1 MIAGM
6 PDKEEVRVLNQ
17 IDQAIG
23 RISAEI
29 TEFTSRIS
37 HGETRDLVIEHELP
51 GVTPEMIDWW
61 WDHIDNLERYRDWH
75 PRSHMSFEWV
85 QEGEGHVGR
94 IHKVTERIG
103 LFPSTLRVRWEEP
116 DSVTIPRVYEHVNVG
131 SILNKEGEPI
141 SWAMHQYESMPGGT
155 RMRSTFRLPAKT
167 PGWFRKALKKH
178 NIEEMWQFPL
188 FLPALYADRAG
199 PAAG

>member
-1 MIAGM
+1 MN
-6 PDKEEVRVLNQ
+6 PLDE
-17 IDQAIG
+17 AIG

-37 HGETRDLVIEHELP
+37 HGETRDLVIDHELP

-61 WDHIDNLERYRDWH
+61 WDNIDSLERYRDWH
-75 PRSHMSFEWV
+75 PRSHMAFEWV
-85 QEGEGHVGR
+85 SEGEGHVGR
-94 IHKVTERIG
+94 THKVTERIG
-103 LFPSTLRVRWEEP
+103 LFPSTLRIRWEEP

-131 SILNKEGEPI
+131 SILSKENEPI
-141 SWAMHQYESMPGGT
+141 SWVMHQYEPMTGGT

-167 PGWFRKALKKH
+167 PGFFIKALKKH

-188 FLPALYADRAG
+188 FLPALYADSAG